1 MENKSE
7 FITIIHLIIIYT
19 IYFIFAFVISNTLNL
34 TTGQIDERTYK
45 KRNVLIILLEV
56 LIEIII
62 VGISAFYFNIF
73 ITKLDMPFD
82 MSLSRASRIE
92 GNGAIIISIMMMFFQ
107 TNLKKKLMFLYEK
120 IFNKK
125 HSQR

>member
-7 FITIIHLIIIYT
+7 SITIIHLIIIYT

-34 TTGQIDERTYK
+34 TTGEIDEQTYK
-45 KRNVLIILLEV
+45 KRHVLIILLEV

-62 VGISAFYFNIF
+62 VGISAFYFNIL
-73 ITKLDMPFD
+73 ISKLTMPFD

-92 GNGAIIISIMMMFFQ
+92 AYGSIIISFMMMFFQ
-107 TNLKKKLMFLYEK
+107 TNLKKKLIFLYEK

-125 HSQR
+125 HS